1 MTVGFRS
8 LLFTL
13 FIPGSAT
20 VWIPWLIVSHRIP
33 AESTVPLSMRLPGG
47 FLIATGAVLY
57 FGCLWDFTVTGRGTP
72 AVWDPPVVFVSKGLY
87 RFVRNPMYL
96 AIVSI
101 LVGEALF
108 LSISAFGM
116 DGSRI
121 RRRISL
127 VCCVLRG
134 KGLEA
139 KVWGF
144 VRAVLLR
151 SLAVAA
157 ALTWTI
163 ATTAAGRLVDLIPEI
178 CRGRA

>member
-1 MTVGFRS
+1 
-8 LLFTL
+8 
-13 FIPGSAT
+13 
-20 VWIPWLIVSHRIP
+20 
-33 AESTVPLSMRLPGG
+33 
-47 FLIATGAVLY
+47 
-57 FGCLWDFTVTGRGTP
+57 
-72 AVWDPPVVFVSKGLY
+72 
-87 RFVRNPMYL
+87 
-96 AIVSI
+96 
-101 LVGEALF
+101 
-108 LSISAFGM
+108 M
-116 DGSRI
+116 DGNRI

-163 ATTAAGRLVDLIPEI
+163 ATYRQSVGAKELDRFITGRLFEDEHDDDDFSGEIPHRLR
-178 CRGRA
+178 CAV